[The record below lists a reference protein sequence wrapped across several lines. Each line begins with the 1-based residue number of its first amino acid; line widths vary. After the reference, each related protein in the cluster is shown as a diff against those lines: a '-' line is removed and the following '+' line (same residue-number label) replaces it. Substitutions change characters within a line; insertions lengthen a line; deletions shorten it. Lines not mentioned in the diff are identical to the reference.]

1 MIRIETL
8 DVMLNGYGIVTKNS
22 EGNWREFNCIKLEL
36 QAAWKNFSEVEKKEM
51 LEYLGIN

>member
-1 MIRIETL
+1 
-8 DVMLNGYGIVTKNS
+8 MLNGYGIVTKNS
-22 EGNWREFNCIKLEL
+22 EGSWREFNCIMLEL